1 MAWLVDGA
9 NLGGRIGG
17 AAGARASAE
26 IVRLLLVWARERRE
40 SVTVVFDGPARPEV
54 AEAYGA
60 LRVLWSEA
68 RSGDDVIVDRVR
80 AGTGGRWTV
89 VTADQELARRC
100 REQGARV
107 EPVDRFLDRIGSPRR
122 KSPTPGQAEQEVDKP
137 PARAEDRDYWRRIF
151 LGDE

>member
-1 MAWLVDGA
+1 
-9 NLGGRIGG
+9 
-17 AAGARASAE
+17 
-26 IVRLLLVWARERRE
+26 
-40 SVTVVFDGPARPEV
+40 
-54 AEAYGA
+54 
-60 LRVLWSEA
+60 
-68 RSGDDVIVDRVR
+68 VIVDRVR

-100 REQGARV
+100 RELGARV
-107 EPVDRFLDRIGSPRR
+107 ETVDRFLDRIGSPRR